1 MADNIQFESLG
12 GQIMPFSAEAEQ
24 SVLGSVLIDPSS
36 LDTVCSML
44 KPEHFYLPQHQA
56 IFTAMVDMYAQSKPV
71 DPVTLLEELKQRGVY
86 DESGGK
92 SYLMQLA
99 QVVPVAS
106 NVAVYAKTVYDKFI
120 SRSLIEAS
128 RKTISDV
135 EEGAGDAGTLVD
147 LAEQRIFEIRQ
158 GREVDGL
165 KHIKDV
171 LLGETIDRLNKM
183 SDPDIKAQFTGIPTG
198 IADLDRVI
206 TGLNKPDL
214 IVLGARPGMGKTS
227 FALNIARHVA
237 VKEKRTV
244 AFFSLEMTRDQIA
257 MRLLSADAYID
268 SKKLRTGELEGAE
281 WTRLVQAVDVLSA
294 SEFYIDETSNITV
307 PEMRAKLRRM
317 RHVDL
322 VIIDY
327 LGLMHSPKHTD
338 NRVLEISEITR
349 GLKIMAKDLNVPIIV
364 CAQLSRASE
373 GQDKRSHKPVLSN
386 LRDSGS
392 IEQDAD
398 IVMFLYRENYYSK
411 DNNDPEN
418 QADSHEAICIVAKNR
433 HGEVCDVP
441 LYWDDKHTRYTG
453 VSRGTHEA

>member
-1 MADNIQFESLG
+1 MADNIQFDTFSN
-12 GQIMPFSAEAEQ
+12 MPFSADSEQ
-24 SVLGSVLIDPSS
+24 SVLGAVLINAES
-36 LDTVCSML
+36 LDNVCEL
-44 KPEHFYLPQHQA
+44 LRPEHFYLPQHQV
-56 IFTAMVDMYAQSKPV
+56 IFAAMYDMYSHSKPV
-71 DPVTLLEELKQRGVY
+71 DAVTLLEELKRRGEL
-86 DESGGK
+86 DEVGGK
-92 SYLMQLA
+92 AYLMQLA
-99 QVVPVAS
+99 QMVPSSA
-106 NVAVYAKTVYDKFI
+106 NVSVYARTVYDKFV

-128 RKTISDV
+128 RKTIGEV
-135 EEGAGDAGTLVD
+135 EEGASDSSTLVD

-171 LLGETIDRLNKM
+171 LMGETVDRLNKM
-183 SDPDIKAQFTGIPTG
+183 SDPDIKAQYTGIPTG

-214 IVLGARPGMGKTS
+214 IILGARPGMGKTS

-244 AFFSLEMTRDQIA
+244 AFFSLEMTRDQLA
-257 MRLLSADAYID
+257 MRLLSSDAYID
-268 SKKLRTGELEGAE
+268 SKKLRTGELESGE
-281 WTRLVQAVDVLSA
+281 WTRLVQAVEVLSA
-294 SEFYIDETSNITV
+294 SELYVDETSNITV

-317 RHVDL
+317 KKVDL
-322 VIIDY
+322 VIVDY
-327 LGLMHSPKHTD
+327 LGLMHSPRHMD

-373 GQDKRSHKPVLSN
+373 GQDKKSHRPVLSN

-398 IVMFLYRENYYSK
+398 IVLFLYRDRYYANAA
-411 DNNDPEN
+411 DDPEN
-418 QADSHEAICIVAKNR
+418 QPDSHEAICIVAKNR
-433 HGEVCDVP
+433 HGETCDVP

-453 VSRGTHEA
+453 VSRGTYEK

>member
-1 MADNIQFESLG
+1 MADNLQFESFG
-12 GQIMPFSAEAEQ
+12 NVPFSADSEQ
-24 SVLGSVLIDPSS
+24 SVLGAVLINADS
-36 LDTVCSML
+36 LDSVCSL
-44 KPEHFYLPQHQA
+44 LRPEHFYLPQHKV
-56 IFTAMVDMYAQSKPV
+56 IFSAMFDMYAHSKPV
-71 DPVTLLEELKQRGVY
+71 DAVTLLEELKRRGEL
-86 DESGGK
+86 DEVGGK
-92 SYLMQLA
+92 AYLMQLA
-99 QVVPVAS
+99 QMVPSSA
-106 NVAVYAKTVYDKFI
+106 NVMVYARTVYDKFI
-120 SRSLIEAS
+120 SRSLIDAS
-128 RKTISDV
+128 RRTIGEV
-135 EEGAGDAGTLVD
+135 EEGASDSSTLVD

-171 LLGETIDRLNKM
+171 LMGETVDRLNKM
-183 SDPDIKAQFTGIPTG
+183 SDPDIKAQYTGIPTG

-244 AFFSLEMTRDQIA
+244 AFFSLEMTRDQLA

-281 WTRLVQAVDVLSA
+281 WTRLVQAVEVLSA
-294 SEFYIDETSNITV
+294 SELYVDETSNITV

-317 RHVDL
+317 KKVDL
-322 VIIDY
+322 VIVDY
-327 LGLMHSPKHTD
+327 LGLMHSPRHID

-373 GQDKRSHKPVLSN
+373 GQDKKSHRPVLSN

-398 IVMFLYRENYYSK
+398 IVLFLYRDKYYANAA
-411 DNNDPEN
+411 DDPEN
-418 QADSHEAICIVAKNR
+418 QPDSHEATCIVAKNR
-433 HGEVCDVP
+433 HGETCDVP

-453 VSRGTHEA
+453 VSRGTYEK